1 MSEIVF
7 DFFKLGSLRLF
18 SRVIMGFRG
27 LFIVTALSPGN
38 LGEYTIWLLL
48 VFYFTLFEFGIL
60 NGLERDIPHYR
71 GKENLEEI
79 KRISDVGWSAFFGL
93 ALVSSLLLGVTSLW
107 MFKHRVLALL
117 LAMFLFTDKFYRAY
131 DASSRINFQYQD
143 NGLAELLYAIVSF
156 MFIWF
161 FLPRFG
167 AVYIFAGFIIAAV
180 CSTYFLYRK
189 CPLDFHWRFD
199 VRSFFRHIKGS
210 IPLAMVFYFIEI
222 FHFISLTILAFI
234 WDKTT
239 LGYFAFAFRIFQILL
254 TVFPLVIREVMRTRM
269 YFTIAQTEDH
279 DTHLEQLFFPMK
291 VYSLITSVFWLA
303 VYWWVDWGIGLI
315 APIYSASGTALKLLT
330 LALLPLGVTTICSD
344 YLCSVHHKKTKV
356 VILSWASGIILQMF
370 CLLLIGVRVDHIFHV
385 VPAYYLVAT
394 LLVYVLVWRILF
406 KVRSENLGSSC
417 SRMANLLLPLGI
429 ACGAIYVM
437 QHFFH
442 LVPLKDFWGNLMPFG
457 VSVAVLLCFIFM
469 AAPMAAYKKL
479 FDDVGGRK

>member
-1 MSEIVF
+1 MSEIVS

-18 SRVIMGFRG
+18 SRIIMGLRG
-27 LFIVTALSPGN
+27 LFIVTVLGPSD

-71 GKENLEEI
+71 GKEDLEEI

-93 ALVSSLLLGVTSLW
+93 AFISSLLLGVTSFW
-107 MFKHRVLALL
+107 MFKHKVLALL
-117 LAMFLFTDKFYRAY
+117 LTMFLLTDKFYRAY
-131 DASSRINFQYQD
+131 DAGSRINFQYQD

-156 MFIWF
+156 MFIGL

-167 AVYIFAGFIIAAV
+167 AYYIFAGFIIAAV

-189 CPLDFHWRFD
+189 CPLNFHWRFD
-199 VRSFFRHIKGS
+199 IRSSFRYIKGS
-210 IPLAMVFYFIEI
+210 VPLAMVFYFIEI
-222 FHFISLTILAFI
+222 FHFVSLTILAFI

-279 DTHLEQLFFPMK
+279 DTHLEQLFFPMTI
-291 VYSLITSVFWLA
+291 YSLITSVFWLA

-330 LALLPLGVTTICSD
+330 LALLPIGVTTICSD
-344 YLCSVHHKKTKV
+344 YLCSVYHKKTKV
-356 VILSWASGIILQMF
+356 VILAWGTGIILQIC
-370 CLLLIGVRVDHIFHV
+370 CLSLLGVQAGHV
-385 VPAYYLVAT
+385 FYIVPVYYLVAT

-406 KVRSENLGSSC
+406 KVRGGNLGSSYA
-417 SRMANLLLPLGI
+417 RMVDLLLPLGI
-429 ACGAIYVM
+429 VCGIVYVM
-437 QHFFH
+437 HHFIY
-442 LVPLKDFWGNLMPFG
+442 LVPSKNFWGNLMPFG
-457 VSVAVLLCFIFM
+457 VSVAVLLVFVFV

-479 FDDVGGRK
+479 FDDLGVRK